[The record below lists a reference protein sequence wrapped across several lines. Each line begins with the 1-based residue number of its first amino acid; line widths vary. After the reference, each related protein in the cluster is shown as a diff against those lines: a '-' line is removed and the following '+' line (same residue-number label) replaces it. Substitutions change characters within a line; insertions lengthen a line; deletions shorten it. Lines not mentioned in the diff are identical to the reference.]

1 MKCESCA
8 FWKRNKEDADT
19 FPVTL
24 GECRRYPPKVWVF
37 GVDKDGKPVSGES
50 VPERP
55 ADWWCGEHKT
65 QEDFENPLTYNTNW
79 RLEPVKGKELPCR

>member
-8 FWKRNKEDADT
+8 FWERNDDT
-19 FPVTL
+19 PEKAHNVPT

-55 ADWWCGEHKT
+55 ADWWCGEYKHET
-65 QEDFENPLTYNTNW
+65 TRLFVEDEND
-79 RLEPVKGKELPCR
+79 VAQ